1 MHSTEGDDL
10 AQLVCERWFLVSE
23 LLRLTNSI
31 DERLIRSARILGAAV
46 CTSVHS
52 KCNQQ
57 EDLMQFPPLEVLYED
72 NHVLA
77 VSKPA
82 RLATMGVP
90 AGEPSLLTVAKAWI
104 KQRYSKPGNVYLG
117 VVSRLDAPVTGV
129 VLLARTSKAA
139 NRLTQQFRSRE
150 VEKVYWAIT
159 EAKVDPPQGRLVH
172 WLKAHGRHRRMMIVG
187 PTIEGAKEAILSY
200 RRFRTLGANSLL
212 EVSLETG
219 RKHQIRIQLADH
231 GHAILGDRK
240 YGAHVTFPLGIALH
254 ARRVTFQHPVRDER
268 ITIEAPVPQV
278 WAGYGVSD

>member
-1 MHSTEGDDL
+1 M
-10 AQLVCERWFLVSE
+10 QL
-23 LLRLTNSI
+23 
-31 DERLIRSARILGAAV
+31 
-46 CTSVHS
+46 
-52 KCNQQ
+52 
-57 EDLMQFPPLEVLYED
+57 PPLDVLYED

-90 AGEPSLLTVAKAWI
+90 AGEASLLTVAKAWI
-104 KQRYSKPGNVYLG
+104 KERYGKPGNVYLG

-150 VEKVYWAIT
+150 VEKIYWAIT
-159 EAKVDPPQGRLVH
+159 EGSVSPDQGKLEH
-172 WLKAHGRHRRMMIVG
+172 WLMTHGRHRRMLIVG
-187 PTIEGAKEAILSY
+187 PTIQGAKQAILSY
-200 RRFRTLGANSLL
+200 RRLKLLGSNSLL

-219 RKHQIRIQLADH
+219 RKHQIRIQLADR

-240 YGAHVTFPLGIALH
+240 YGAHVKFPLGIALH